1 MASDVPIAS
10 NVVNEGALAQAL
22 NMVGNRPA
30 DHRTVLNLRQ
40 AVDGVQHPAG
50 PSHTNI
56 GDMNTHGRTTAA
68 DRRVTNNGLLSEY
81 VPVNMTEEQQL
92 RAAMSA
98 NEHDNASDG
107 LTEEEMLEIAL
118 MESQSGAGGG
128 QGQLLTEEELNSKM
142 PGAPAKQSAAPP
154 YYTTPVDNKTNAEDD
169 DTPMVIVNTRIH
181 IAQNRRNNR
190 ASMSKRER
198 KRHVTVIDALSRPR
212 NTTYVNELDGIADR
226 PTPERAQEMMDFAE
240 DMEED

>member
-1 MASDVPIAS
+1 
-10 NVVNEGALAQAL
+10 
-22 NMVGNRPA
+22 
-30 DHRTVLNLRQ
+30 
-40 AVDGVQHPAG
+40 
-50 PSHTNI
+50 
-56 GDMNTHGRTTAA
+56 
-68 DRRVTNNGLLSEY
+68 
-81 VPVNMTEEQQL
+81 
-92 RAAMSA
+92 
-98 NEHDNASDG
+98 
-107 LTEEEMLEIAL
+107 L

-154 YYTTPVDNKTNAEDD
+154 YYTTLVDNKTNAEDD